1 MIRAV
6 VTTGIYCVA
15 RCPARPKPANVRRY
29 ATPSEARAAGFR
41 ACRRC
46 RPDEAE
52 VELTLA
58 HSGPLDAAGLIAF
71 LGRRAVPGVEELTA
85 GAYRRSLRLPGGP
98 GVAELRAAGEGVRA
112 RLWLADPAD
121 REAAVERCRT
131 LLGLDADPSAA
142 EEALGDDPLIGP
154 LVRAAPG
161 RRVPGHADA
170 HELAF
175 RAVLGQQV
183 TLAGA
188 ASAAGRLTAA
198 HGEPLDVPFGGVTHL
213 FPAAQAL
220 ADADISDWPMP
231 RRRREA
237 LRGLA
242 AALAS
247 GSVELDGVAALPG
260 IGPWTASYIAMRAL
274 RDPDAFLP
282 TDAGV
287 RRALEALGRDG
298 SPRSAERESAAW
310 RPHRAVAVQHL
321 WAAAA

>member
-15 RCPARPKPANVRRY
+15 RCPARPKPENVRRY
-29 ATPSEARAAGFR
+29 ATPAEARAAGFR
-41 ACRRC
+41 ACQRC
-46 RPDEAE
+46 RPDEAK
-52 VELTLA
+52 VELTLP

-71 LGRRAVPGVEELTA
+71 LGRRAVPGVEELA
-85 GAYRRSLRLPGGP
+85 GGAYRRSLRLANGP
-98 GVAELRAAGEGVRA
+98 GVAELSAAAGGVNA
-112 RLWLADPAD
+112 HLWLADPAD
-121 REAAVERCRT
+121 RDEAVGRCRT
-131 LLGLDADPSAA
+131 LLALDADPSAA
-142 EEALGDDPLIGP
+142 VEALGDDALLGP

-188 ASAAGRLTAA
+188 ASAAGKLTAA
-198 HGEPLDVPFGGVTHL
+198 HGQPLDAPFGTITHL
-213 FPAAQAL
+213 FPTAEAL
-220 ADADISDWPMP
+220 AEADTTDWPMP
-231 RRRREA
+231 RSRRAA
-237 LRGLA
+237 LSGLA

-247 GSVELDGVAALPG
+247 GSIELDRVGELPG

-287 RRALEALGRDG
+287 RRGLEALGRDG
-298 SPRSAERESAAW
+298 SPRSAESEAAAW
-310 RPHRAVAVQHL
+310 RPYRAWAIPHL